1 MSRRAVFELSDSGP
15 IGVCRKTMPGFDLQM
30 EPEISTEGEM
40 GAMAGSGGS
49 GATGSLSSAA
59 GAGST
64 AGGSMVSAHVKGVSE
79 VSESR
84 ALQAT
89 GRKERRQNAT
99 TKLTMLPT
107 DLSRWMVSCR

>member
-1 MSRRAVFELSDSGP
+1 MSRSAVFELSDSGP
-15 IGVCRKTMPGFDLQM
+15 IGVCRNTMPGFDLQM

-40 GAMAGSGGS
+40 GPTAGSGGS

-64 AGGSMVSAHVKGVSE
+64 AGLDGLGPRGGSEWGQRE
-79 VSESR
+79 QGT
-84 ALQAT
+84 QAT
-89 GRKERRQNAT
+89 GRKERCRNAT

-107 DLSRWMVSCR
+107 DLSRWKWCPAD